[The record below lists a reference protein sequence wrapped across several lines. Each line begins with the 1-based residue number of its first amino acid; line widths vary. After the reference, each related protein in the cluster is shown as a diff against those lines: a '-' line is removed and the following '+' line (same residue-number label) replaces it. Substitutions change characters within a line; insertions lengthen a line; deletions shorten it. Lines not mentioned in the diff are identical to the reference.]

1 MNEIAAGIY
10 HWAARHPHTG
20 IGASS
25 YWVPQVRVLIDP
37 IAVPEQVDAVEDILL
52 SNRHHLRDSLAVR
65 ERFGATVHAPRAGMH
80 EFDEDDPI
88 EPYDFGDELAGGGAI
103 AYEVGSICPD
113 EAALYL
119 PSVKALSVADGVQ
132 HYDAELGFFS
142 DDLMDEP
149 EKTKEGLKR
158 AYRRL
163 TEELDFA
170 HLLPAHGDPIVGEGR
185 ERLREFAER

>member
-1 MNEIAAGIY
+1 VNEIAPGIY

-20 IGASS
+20 LDASS
-25 YWVPQVRVLIDP
+25 YWVPSLRVLIDP
-37 IAVPEQVDAVEDILL
+37 IAVPDQVEEVEEILL
-52 SNRHHLRDSLAVR
+52 SNRHHLRDSLAAR
-65 ERFGATVHAPRAGMH
+65 ERFGATVRAPRTGMH
-80 EFDEDDPI
+80 EFGEHDPI
-88 EPYDFGDELAGGGAI
+88 EPYDFGDELAGGGAM

-158 AYRRL
+158 AYRHL
-163 TEELDFA
+163 TEELDFE

>member
-37 IAVPEQVDAVEDILL
+37 IAVPEQVDAVKDILL
-52 SNRHHLRDSLAVR
+52 SNRHHLRDSLSVR

-88 EPYDFGDELAGGGAI
+88 EPYDFGDELGGGAI

-185 ERLREFAER
+185 ERLMEFAER